1 MYRLPSTAVLF
12 LALLVPDYGFGADK
26 ALGEIRYNE
35 SCVNCHGQAGKGAA
49 SYPKV
54 SGKEVSFTVEKL
66 KAYREGIQQGPNSS
80 LMIMMAKPLTDE
92 EIDNLAAYLE
102 DAKYEVK

>member
-1 MYRLPSTAVLF
+1 MTRLPSAVVLLCALF
-12 LALLVPDYGFGADK
+12 APEYGFSADK
-26 ALGEIRYNE
+26 AAGEARYNE
-35 SCVNCHGQAGKGAA
+35 SCVNCHGQAGKGAS

-54 SGKEVSFTVEKL
+54 AGNDIPYTIEKL
-66 KAYREGIQQGPNSS
+66 RAYREGIKQGPNSS

-102 DAKYEVK
+102 DAQYKP